1 MLIIEGAY
9 VPGQSHNAD
18 RWPFNVPCIREV
30 VEKGLEFER
39 PITLFV
45 GENGSGKSTLIEAL
59 AEAYGLDVRGGH
71 GNRRYGSTQSK
82 SLLGEALRLRPGLA
96 VRKGI
101 KRGTGFFL
109 RAETAYGVFEFM
121 SNYGVPGYGE
131 KHLGKVSHGEGY
143 LQVLEGR
150 FDEPGLFLLDEPE
163 APLSFHSCL
172 VLIRTLIEAVEKGS
186 QVICATHSPLLA
198 AIPDADIREM
208 NDEGIRPVSWEDL
221 DMVEHWRRYLA
232 DPERYLRHLRTP

>member
-1 MLIIEGAY
+1 MLIIEGAC

-30 VEKGLEFER
+30 VEKGIEFER

-82 SLLGEALRLRPGLA
+82 SLLGEALTWPGLA

-101 KRGTGFFL
+101 KRGAGFFL

-121 SNYGVPGYGE
+121 SDYGVPGYGE

-163 APLSFHSCL
+163 APLSFQSCL
-172 VLIRTLIEAVEKGS
+172 ALIRTLIEAMEKGS

-198 AIPDADIREM
+198 AIPGADIWEM
-208 NDEGIRPVSWEDL
+208 NGEGIRPVSWEDL

-232 DPERYLRHLRTP
+232 DPERYLRHLLAP